1 MTTTPYLLLALG
13 LLVVVLSILI
23 GVLAE
28 VWRDKEMLN
37 DILCRIEKQIL
48 NHKKQNR
55 NGKNT
60 SINS

>member
-1 MTTTPYLLLALG
+1 MTTTTLLLLALG

-37 DILCRIEKQIL
+37 DILCRIQDLFL
-48 NHKKQNR
+48 NFKCKTKSQ
-55 NGKNT
+55 
-60 SINS
+60 